1 MSETE
6 PKGAWP
12 KLIVA
17 LVLSTIGGSGFWSVV
32 VALPAI
38 GSAFAVNRAD
48 ASLAYIATM
57 LGYAGGTLVMARL
70 TDRFGITLPLTA
82 GTVMLGLGYV
92 AVGNV
97 PSLPFFMLAQGL
109 LVGVGS
115 AAAYTPLVASVSL
128 WFTRHRGIAIAIC
141 ASGNTLAGT
150 VWPTVLQYFF
160 DTIGWR
166 KTFVALGLF
175 CLATMPP
182 LILALRPRAPIR
194 DHGRAAAAPGA
205 GSVAA
210 LGLAPAR
217 LHVLLVIAGVMC
229 CLAMSVPQVHLIAYA
244 RDLGYGATRGAEML
258 SLMLG
263 ASLLSRVAFGWSA
276 DRIGGVANLLL
287 GSTMQA
293 AALLLYAFFDSL
305 DALYAISA
313 LFGLVQSGII
323 PSYAIIVREYFPA
336 REAATRLALIAV
348 ANFAGMSLGAWM
360 AGEIFDLTGSYHVA
374 FLNGVLWNAIN
385 IAIVAWLLLRV
396 LQPPATIVP
405 DAAHLPPRRP
415 LPWR

>member
-1 MSETE
+1 
-6 PKGAWP
+6 P
-12 KLIVA
+12 
-17 LVLSTIGGSGFWSVV
+17 
-32 VALPAI
+32 
-38 GSAFAVNRAD
+38 
-48 ASLAYIATM
+48 LA
-57 LGYAGGTLVMARL
+57 
-70 TDRFGITLPLTA
+70 A

-92 AVGNV
+92 AVGNA
-97 PSLPFFMLAQGL
+97 PSLPLFMLAQGL

-150 VWPTVLQYFF
+150 VWPTVLQHFF

-182 LILALRPRAPIR
+182 LILALRRSAPVR

-210 LGLAPAR
+210 LSLAPAR
-217 LHVLLVIAGVMC
+217 LHMLLVIAGVMC
-229 CLAMSVPQVHLIAYA
+229 CLAMSVPQVHLVGYA
-244 RDLGYGATRGAEML
+244 RDLGYGVTRGAEML

-313 LFGLVQSGII
+313 LFGFVQSGII

-336 REAATRLALIAV
+336 REAATRLAPIAV

-360 AGEIFDLTGSYHVA
+360 AGAIFDLTGSYHAA
-374 FLNGVLWNAIN
+374 FLNGVLWNAVN

-396 LQPPATIVP
+396 LQRTATIAP

-415 LPWR
+415 LPGR

>member
-12 KLIVA
+12 RLIVA

-48 ASLAYIATM
+48 ASFAYTATM
-57 LGYAGGTLVMARL
+57 VGYAGGTLVMARL
-70 TDRFGITLPLTA
+70 TDRTGITLPLAA

-92 AVGNV
+92 AVSEA
-97 PSLPFFMLAQGL
+97 PSLPFFMLVQGL

-115 AAAYTPLVASVSL
+115 AATYTPLVASVSL
-128 WFTRHRGIAIAIC
+128 WFTRHRGIAISIC
-141 ASGNTLAGT
+141 ASGNTLAGAI
-150 VWPTVLQYFF
+150 WPIVLQHFF

-166 KTFVALGLF
+166 HTFVVLGLF

-182 LILALRPRAPIR
+182 LILMLRRRAPTR
-194 DHGRAAAAPGA
+194 DYGPAAAAPGA
-205 GSVAA
+205 GGAAA

-217 LHVLLVIAGVMC
+217 LRMLLVIAGGMC
-229 CLAMSVPQVHLIAYA
+229 CLAMSVPQVHLVAYS

-263 ASLLSRVAFGWSA
+263 ASLLSRVPFGWSA
-276 DRIGGVANLLL
+276 DRIGGLANLLL
-287 GSTMQA
+287 GSAMQA

-305 DALYAISA
+305 GALYAISA
-313 LFGLVQSGII
+313 LFGFVQSGII
-323 PSYAIIVREYFPA
+323 PSYAVIVREYFPP
-336 REAATRLALIAV
+336 REAARRIAPIAV

-360 AGEIFDLTGSYHVA
+360 AGEIFDLTGSYHAA
-374 FLNGVLWNAIN
+374 FLDGVFWNAVN
-385 IAIVAWLLLRV
+385 IAIVAWLLQRILRWR
-396 LQPPATIVP
+396 AKIASA
-405 DAAHLPPRRP
+405 AAHLPPRRP
-415 LPWR
+415 LRGR